1 MSIFSYCRSSRYVSC
16 VCHRMSKI
24 HPHTYTHLWLSVCTY
39 KYILPHTHTY
49 IHRYHIISSKFVNFV
64 PAIQPC
70 PLRFRNLPHEAG
82 EERSLARYLGVIASI
97 RQPLQCCPK
106 TNKNCTILSI
116 NKFMNIMSWQHPHI
130 HTYSAPYMPAA
141 WTLAQTLRRRCCS
154 ALLLANNMSHAP

>member
-49 IHRYHIISSKFVNFV
+49 THRYHIISSKFVNFV

-116 NKFMNIMSWQHPHI
+116 NISVYEYYELAAPTYTHI
-130 HTYSAPYMPAA
+130 LSTIYACCMDTRADIAQEVLLSAAI
-141 WTLAQTLRRRCCS
+141 S
-154 ALLLANNMSHAP
+154 